1 MSIIFPTYSEKKS
14 LSKSKQKKFCIWQIV
29 TNCER
34 KRMRKLALSDEILL
48 SVDKAA
54 RYIGGE
60 VNSVMKNLDGIDVR
74 VAFCF
79 PDVYEIGMSNLG
91 MMLLYN
97 MFNKRPDV
105 WCERVYSPWL
115 DLDKLMREQNIP
127 LFALESQDP
136 VRDFDF
142 LCITLGY
149 EMCYTN
155 VLQTLDLSQIPLK
168 AADRDESCPIVIGGG
183 ACAYNPEPLAAFFD
197 LFYIGEGETV
207 YDALFDAY
215 KANKE
220 AGGSREEFL
229 LKAAQIP
236 GIYVPAFYDVT
247 YKEDGTIASF
257 APNRPG
263 VPEKVQKQLIVD
275 MDKGYCPIEKP
286 VVPFIKATQD
296 RVTLEI
302 QRGCIRGCRFC
313 QAGMIYRPLRERDV
327 EELKESARAM
337 LKNSGHEEI
346 SLSSLSSSDYTHLE
360 ELVNFLI
367 DEFKS
372 AGVNISLPS
381 LRIDAFALDVM
392 SKVQDIKKSSL
403 TFAPEA
409 GSQRLRDVINK
420 GLTEEVILHGAH
432 EAFVGGWN
440 RVKLYFMLGLP
451 TETEE
456 DMKGIAHLAERIAEE
471 YYDTVP
477 KEKRHGKVQ
486 IVVST
491 SFFVPKPFTPFQWA
505 PMYTEQ
511 DFIDKAKVVKEEIRA
526 QLNQKSIKY
535 NWHEPDVTTLEGFL
549 ARGDRRASEVILKA
563 YEKGALYDAW
573 SESFRYDIW
582 KEAFAETGIDIEFY
596 TLRERSTDEI
606 LPWDFIDAG
615 VTKEFLI
622 REWKQAKGEVVT
634 PNCRQKCAGCGA
646 RRYEGG
652 VCYEGKNK
660 IHKRRAYEI
669 CRTS

>member
-1 MSIIFPTYSEKKS
+1 
-14 LSKSKQKKFCIWQIV
+14 
-29 TNCER
+29 
-34 KRMRKLALSDEILL
+34 MRKLALSDEILMKI
-48 SVDKAA
+48 DKPV
-54 RYIGGE
+54 RYIGHE
-60 VNSVMKNLDGIDVR
+60 LNSVVKNPEDVDIR
-74 VAFCF
+74 FAMCF
-79 PDVYEIGMSNLG
+79 PDVYEIGMSHLG
-91 MMLLYN
+91 IQILYD
-97 MFNKRPDV
+97 MFNRREDV
-105 WCERVYSPWL
+105 YCERVYSPWP
-115 DLDKLMREQNIP
+115 DLHQIMKEQHIP
-127 LFALESQDP
+127 LFGLESQEP
-136 VRDFDF
+136 LTQFDF
-142 LCITLGY
+142 IGITIQY

-155 VLQTLDLSQIPLK
+155 ILQILDLAQIPLLAK
-168 AADRDESCPIVIGGG
+168 DRERDMPFVIGGG
-183 ACAYNPEPLAAFFD
+183 PCTYNPEPLADFFD
-197 LFYIGEGETV
+197 LFYIGEGETS
-207 YDALFDAY
+207 YDALLDLYKDWKKGDA
-215 KANKE
+215 
-220 AGGSREEFL
+220 SREAFL
-229 LKAAQIP
+229 HQAAKIP
-236 GIYVPAFYDVT
+236 GIYVPSLYEVS
-247 YKEDGTIASF
+247 YKEDGTLASME
-257 APNRPG
+257 PVYDDIPKKI
-263 VPEKVQKQLIVD
+263 EKQVVTELTASVYPD
-275 MDKGYCPIEKP
+275 KP
-286 VVPFIKATQD
+286 VVPFLKVTQD
-296 RVTLEI
+296 RVVLEV

-313 QAGMIYRPLRERDV
+313 QAGMIYRPLREKDV
-327 EELKESARAM
+327 ERLKRQADIM
-337 LKNSGHEEI
+337 LKNTGYEEI
-346 SLSSLSSSDYTHLE
+346 SLSSLSTSDYRELE
-360 ELVNFLI
+360 DLI
-367 DEFKS
+367 NYLIEHHGKEH
-372 AGVNISLPS
+372 VNISLPS
-381 LRIDAFALDVM
+381 LRVDAFSLDVM
-392 SKVQDIKKSSL
+392 GKVQDIKKSSL

-451 TETEE
+451 TETEK

-652 VCYEGKNK
+652 VCYEGKN
-660 IHKRRAYEI
+660 
-669 CRTS
+669 